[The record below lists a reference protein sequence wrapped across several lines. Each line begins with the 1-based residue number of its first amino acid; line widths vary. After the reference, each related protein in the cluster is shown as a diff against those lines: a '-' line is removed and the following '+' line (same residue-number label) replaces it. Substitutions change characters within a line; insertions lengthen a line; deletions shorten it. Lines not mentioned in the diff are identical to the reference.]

1 MQFEVEE
8 KAWLVA
14 IFCIGLSLT
23 LSMKWLLMVLQTGDL
38 FLFC

>member
-1 MQFEVEE
+1 MQFEFDG

-23 LSMKWLLMVLQTGDL
+23 LSMKWLSMVLPIGEFF
-38 FLFC
+38 FL